1 MNENV
6 SKTSRF
12 IPIVNHRHH
21 IEAESCHDENN
32 LLDDDEEDF
41 FNEKSNKIV
50 HVSFGLIFRNIYG
63 RNVLGGVKV
72 NFFFI
77 QDRYHFK
84 KTL

>member
-1 MNENV
+1 MKEDA

-12 IPIVNHRHH
+12 IPIVNHGHH

-50 HVSFGLIFRNIYG
+50 HVSLGWFFVNIYG
-63 RNVLGGVKV
+63 RN
-72 NFFFI
+72 FFRMVI
-77 QDRYHFK
+77 KQ
-84 KTL
+84 T

>member
-1 MNENV
+1 LKEDA

-12 IPIVNHRHH
+12 IPIVNHGHH

-50 HVSFGLIFRNIYG
+50 HVS
-63 RNVLGGVKV
+63 LG
-72 NFFFI
+72 
-77 QDRYHFK
+77 
-84 KTL
+84 